1 MFFDI
6 GPLELVALAVIA
18 LLVLGPDKLPRYAA
32 DAARVL
38 RQVRRMA
45 SDAKAE
51 VSRELGPEL
60 QDISMADLNPRSLVR
75 KHLLDP
81 VDLDD
86 LEAHL
91 DWAGLAPDTS
101 GATAQNR
108 MFFRKLKPTSAV
120 CKAFAPASSRS
131 MMYSGA
137 LGLAV
142 LAAKRRL
149 KSMIPVP
156 GSVNV

>member
-45 SDAKAE
+45 SDARAE

-81 VDLDD
+81 LDLDD
-86 LEAHL
+86 
-91 DWAGLAPDTS
+91 
-101 GATAQNR
+101 
-108 MFFRKLKPTSAV
+108 PTT
-120 CKAFAPASSRS
+120 
-131 MMYSGA
+131 
-137 LGLAV
+137 
-142 LAAKRRL
+142 
-149 KSMIPVP
+149 
-156 GSVNV
+156 

>member
-18 LLVLGPDKLPRYAA
+18 MLVLGPDKLPRYAA

-45 SDAKAE
+45 NDAKAE
-51 VSRELGPEL
+51 VNRELGPEF
-60 QDISMADLNPRSLVR
+60 QDISMADLNPRNLVH

-86 LEAHL
+86 LEAHR
-91 DWAGLAPDTS
+91 PS
-101 GATAQNR
+101 R
-108 MFFRKLKPTSAV
+108 
-120 CKAFAPASSRS
+120 ASSGHVRRQRVRTGRS
-131 MMYSGA
+131 
-137 LGLAV
+137 
-142 LAAKRRL
+142 
-149 KSMIPVP
+149 
-156 GSVNV
+156 

>member
-1 MFFDI
+1 VFFDI

-60 QDISMADLNPRSLVR
+60 HDISMSDLNPRSLVR

-81 VDLDD
+81 MDLDD
-86 LEAHL
+86 IET
-91 DWAGLAPDTS
+91 PS
-101 GATAQNR
+101 
-108 MFFRKLKPTSAV
+108 
-120 CKAFAPASSRS
+120 
-131 MMYSGA
+131 
-137 LGLAV
+137 
-142 LAAKRRL
+142 
-149 KSMIPVP
+149 
-156 GSVNV
+156 

>member
-32 DAARVL
+32 DATRML

-75 KHLLDP
+75 KHLLDS
-81 VDLDD
+81 VGLDD
-86 LEAHL
+86 IET
-91 DWAGLAPDTS
+91 PS
-101 GATAQNR
+101 
-108 MFFRKLKPTSAV
+108 
-120 CKAFAPASSRS
+120 
-131 MMYSGA
+131 
-137 LGLAV
+137 
-142 LAAKRRL
+142 
-149 KSMIPVP
+149 
-156 GSVNV
+156 

>member
-45 SDAKAE
+45 GDAKAE
-51 VSRELGPEL
+51 VGRELGPEL
-60 QDISMADLNPRSLVR
+60 QDISMSDLNPRSLVR

-81 VDLDD
+81 LDLDD
-86 LEAHL
+86 R
-91 DWAGLAPDTS
+91 TS
-101 GATAQNR
+101 
-108 MFFRKLKPTSAV
+108 
-120 CKAFAPASSRS
+120 
-131 MMYSGA
+131 
-137 LGLAV
+137 
-142 LAAKRRL
+142 
-149 KSMIPVP
+149 
-156 GSVNV
+156 

>member
-32 DAARVL
+32 EAARVL

-45 SDAKAE
+45 NDAKAE

-81 VDLDD
+81 LDLDD
-86 LEAHL
+86 IET
-91 DWAGLAPDTS
+91 P
-101 GATAQNR
+101 N
-108 MFFRKLKPTSAV
+108 
-120 CKAFAPASSRS
+120 
-131 MMYSGA
+131 
-137 LGLAV
+137 
-142 LAAKRRL
+142 
-149 KSMIPVP
+149 
-156 GSVNV
+156 

>member
-60 QDISMADLNPRSLVR
+60 QDLSMADLNPRSLVR

-81 VDLDD
+81 LDLDD
-86 LEAHL
+86 IETPSL
-91 DWAGLAPDTS
+91 
-101 GATAQNR
+101 
-108 MFFRKLKPTSAV
+108 
-120 CKAFAPASSRS
+120 
-131 MMYSGA
+131 
-137 LGLAV
+137 
-142 LAAKRRL
+142 
-149 KSMIPVP
+149 
-156 GSVNV
+156 

>member
-1 MFFDI
+1 VFFDI

-60 QDISMADLNPRSLVR
+60 QDISMVDLNPRSLVR

-81 VDLDD
+81 LDLDD
-86 LEAHL
+86 
-91 DWAGLAPDTS
+91 
-101 GATAQNR
+101 
-108 MFFRKLKPTSAV
+108 PTT
-120 CKAFAPASSRS
+120 
-131 MMYSGA
+131 
-137 LGLAV
+137 
-142 LAAKRRL
+142 
-149 KSMIPVP
+149 
-156 GSVNV
+156 

>member
-6 GPLELVALAVIA
+6 GPLELIALAVIA
-18 LLVLGPDKLPRYAA
+18 MLVLGPDKLPRYAA

-45 SDAKAE
+45 NDAKSE
-51 VSRELGPEL
+51 MSRELGPEL

-86 LEAHL
+86 Q
-91 DWAGLAPDTS
+91 T
-101 GATAQNR
+101 T
-108 MFFRKLKPTSAV
+108 
-120 CKAFAPASSRS
+120 
-131 MMYSGA
+131 
-137 LGLAV
+137 
-142 LAAKRRL
+142 
-149 KSMIPVP
+149 
-156 GSVNV
+156 